1 MYNNHTPISPSSS
14 SSACHPSSSNTHAT
28 SLPSAN
34 STNPNQ
40 QQQQQTQMYH
50 QQQQPQQYQQQQ
62 QPQHYSPSF
71 DHTNPIGITP
81 QLTQSAPEVTTLP
94 TILITY
100 KHPGS
105 SNSRSVKAR
114 IDRNVPLDE
123 VIRQLCRSTQL
134 ALDDPAE
141 MFCLRDASN
150 NELITPDNVFSKIE
164 NGMSSLKLVKSPTI
178 EARDI
183 AEKLASVNITES
195 NQVQHN
201 QDHLKAIKL
210 PLFSLK
216 DYLREPEFSS
226 EFQERGGSRELLR
239 LCKTSTGNTLAYALS
254 ALKVMIDQSTAEQR
268 RRWEPILADRLVNLV
283 ISNAPINV
291 LRPTTAILQ
300 KFIAHDSSA
309 SPRLAF
315 GAICG
320 VIEAAGEKED
330 LFGLLARR
338 IGSGSTSDFS
348 LSQVSFALVNA
359 LMRAALWE
367 DARQDYVGWFM
378 ERMERAG
385 IRRAVLRLGEG
396 RADEAFDEV
405 ESDILTFQRNLVLMN
420 RRLIRTTVNSEVPEH
435 VEQLM
440 EMASR
445 ARDLDARHN
454 DTREEGDEERTGE
467 DELEARKWKTLG
479 FDSANLLDDFEKVG
493 VLGLKLMYR
502 FMNTRSVEFD
512 KFIAE
517 QLLKPDGRR
526 CPLAKASNKCTE
538 ILIDLY
544 EWNVADAQADQ
555 LITVFKPFMLN
566 YPKLHHLALDFFKLM
581 WNESGATTHDFER
594 VGVLVRSHLRNALR
608 NHEDSKGSVK
618 TSWMNLV
625 REFENGEYMKVR
637 DRQMQELAMEDSM
650 WNKTPVRNLRGKLYQ
665 NAFEFV
671 KTQRINTLL
680 AGCWF
685 PHYPERILPPNSSH
699 GNSGSKLGFSV
710 PSLRAHSQFNNSKNS
725 NGLLD
730 PNQNIVPR
738 WRFYRLAPNKKHL
751 HYLETPQ
758 PVPVSSGVEEL
769 PDRIDVSLI
778 TSVLSGS
785 GTNNNLK
792 QQQQQHQQQQGRDG
806 SQENSHFDRRPSLTR
821 RMSSASSASTSDS
834 FVMLANES
842 HPKKSGQQQGYQSH
856 QANISLMNGDH
867 LLLRLFPSNS
877 HIYSEWFDGLN
888 LIKSL
893 TNQTPYQPIEDHN
906 HNAHELPSNL
916 AAAQNH
922 SSSLIKNAHANPNL
936 QHQHFSSAVEG
947 TMTTQETAELV
958 YSLTQIGTMIKLLDL
973 TGERVDV
980 PNQLNVPPVPLSS
993 NFFYASEG
1001 QIF

>member
-1 MYNNHTPISPSSS
+1 MQTPISPSSS
-14 SSACHPSSSNTHAT
+14 SSACHPSSANTHAT
-28 SLPSAN
+28 SIPSASSLN
-34 STNPNQ
+34 THPALSHQQQPQQQPQSQ
-40 QQQQQTQMYH
+40 QQQQQQ
-50 QQQQPQQYQQQQ
+50 QQQQPQQ
-62 QPQHYSPSF
+62 PPHQHYSPSL

-81 QLTQSAPEVTTLP
+81 QLTQTAPEVTTLP

-100 KHPGS
+100 KHPGAA
-105 SNSRSVKAR
+105 NPRSVKAR

-150 NELITPDNVFSKIE
+150 NDLITPDNVFSKIE
-164 NGMSSLKLVKSPTI
+164 NGIGSLKLVKSPTI

-183 AEKLASVNITES
+183 AEKLASVNLTES
-195 NQVQHN
+195 NKSPQN

-216 DYLREPEFSS
+216 DYLREPEFSN
-226 EFQERGGSRELLR
+226 EFQDRGGSRELLR

-268 RRWEPILADRLVNLV
+268 RRWEPILADRLVSLV

-315 GAICG
+315 GAICA
-320 VIEAAGEKED
+320 VIESAGDKED

-396 RADEAFDEV
+396 RADEAFEEV
-405 ESDILTFQRNLVLMN
+405 ESDILTFQRNLILMN
-420 RRLIRTTVNSEVPEH
+420 RRLIRTTVNSECPEH

-440 EMASR
+440 EMAGR

-454 DTREEGDEERTGE
+454 ATKEDGDEEKTGE

-502 FMNTRSVEFD
+502 FMSTRSAEFD

-526 CPLAKASNKCTE
+526 CPFAKASNKCTE

-555 LITVFKPFMLN
+555 LIAVFKPFMLN

-594 VGVLVRSHLRNALR
+594 VGVLVRSHLRHALR

-618 TSWMNLV
+618 TRWMNLV

-665 NAFEFV
+665 QAFEFV

-685 PHYPERILPPNSSH
+685 PHYPERIPTTNS
-699 GNSGSKLGFSV
+699 NPSKLGFSV
-710 PSLRAHSQFNNSKNS
+710 PSLRAHSQISNSKNN

-730 PNQNIVPR
+730 PSHNKIIPR
-738 WRFYRLAPNKKHL
+738 WRFYRLAPNRKHL
-751 HYLETPQ
+751 HYVETQQ

-769 PDRIDVSLI
+769 HDRIDVTLI
-778 TSVLSGS
+778 TSIISGS
-785 GTNNNLK
+785 GTNSKL
-792 QQQQQHQQQQGRDG
+792 QTRDG
-806 SQENSHFDRRPSLTR
+806 SQETNYHFDRRPSLGR
-821 RMSSASSASTSDS
+821 RRSSSSSTSTSDS
-834 FVMLANES
+834 FVMLS
-842 HPKKSGQQQGYQSH
+842 HETNSKKNTQQYH
-856 QANISLMNGDH
+856 QASISLMNGDH
-867 LLLRLFPSNS
+867 LLLRLFPSNL
-877 HIYSEWFDGLN
+877 HIYSEWLDGLN
-888 LIKSL
+888 LVKSL
-893 TNQTPYQPIEDHN
+893 TNQAPHYPLSITEDPNQNNNNSRNHESGAGHMVQNNNKQPSAANSHQN
-906 HNAHELPSNL
+906 LQLLPS
-916 AAAQNH
+916 
-922 SSSLIKNAHANPNL
+922 
-936 QHQHFSSAVEG
+936 VEG
-947 TMTTQETAELV
+947 TMSTQETAELV

-973 TGERVDV
+973 TGERVEV
-980 PNQLNVPPVPLSS
+980 PNQLSVPPVPLSS
-993 NFFYASEG
+993 NFFYASQG
-1001 QIF
+1001 QMF

>member
-40 QQQQQTQMYH
+40 QQQTQMYH
-50 QQQQPQQYQQQQ
+50 QQQQPQQYQQQ

-195 NQVQHN
+195 NQAQHN

-254 ALKVMIDQSTAEQR
+254 ALKETMGAHPSRPFGKSGDQY
-268 RRWEPILADRLVNLV
+268 
-283 ISNAPINV
+283 APINV
-291 LRPTTAILQ
+291 LRPTTAIL
-300 KFIAHDSSA
+300 KVIAHDSSA

-685 PHYPERILPPNSSH
+685 PHYPERILPANSNH

-730 PNQNIVPR
+730 PNHNIVPR

-751 HYLETPQ
+751 HYFETPQ

-792 QQQQQHQQQQGRDG
+792 QQQQHQQQQQQQQVRDG

-834 FVMLANES
+834 FVMLANDS
-842 HPKKSGQQQGYQSH
+842 HSKKSGQQQGYQSH

-922 SSSLIKNAHANPNL
+922 NNSLIKNAHANPNL

>member
-1 MYNNHTPISPSSS
+1 MNTPISPSSS
-14 SSACHPSSSNTHAT
+14 SSCQPSSANTQAT
-28 SLPSAN
+28 SLHH
-34 STNPNQ
+34 Q
-40 QQQQQTQMYH
+40 QQQQQQLLH
-50 QQQQPQQYQQQQ
+50 P

-71 DHTNPIGITP
+71 DQTNPIGITP
-81 QLTQSAPEVTTLP
+81 QLTQTAPELTTLP

-100 KHPGS
+100 KHPS
-105 SNSRSVKAR
+105 SANPRSVKAR

-134 ALDDPAE
+134 ALDEPAE

-164 NGMSSLKLVKSPTI
+164 NGLGSLKLVKSPTI

-183 AEKLASVNITES
+183 AEKLASVNLTES
-195 NQVQHN
+195 NQAQQN

-268 RRWEPILADRLVNLV
+268 RRWEPILADRLVTLV

-320 VIEAAGEKED
+320 VLEAAGDKED
-330 LFGLLARR
+330 LFCLLARR

-405 ESDILTFQRNLVLMN
+405 EADILTFQRNLVLMN
-420 RRLIRTTVNSEVPEH
+420 RRLIRTTVNSECAEH

-445 ARDLDARHN
+445 ARELDARHN
-454 DTREEGDEERTGE
+454 ASREEGDEERTGE

-493 VLGLKLMYR
+493 VLGLKLMFR
-502 FMNTRSVEFD
+502 FMTTRAAEFD

-526 CPLAKASNKCTE
+526 CPFAKASNKCTE

-581 WNESGATTHDFER
+581 WNESGATTNDFER

-608 NHEDSKGSVK
+608 NLEDSKGSVK
-618 TSWMNLV
+618 ISWMNLV

-685 PHYPERILPPNSSH
+685 PHYPERIATTNSNH
-699 GNSGSKLGFSV
+699 GSSKLGFSV
-710 PSLRAHSQFNNSKNS
+710 PSLRAHSQFSNSKNS
-725 NGLLD
+725 NVLLD
-730 PNQNIVPR
+730 PSHNNIVPR

-751 HYLETPQ
+751 HYLETQQ

-778 TSVLSGS
+778 TSILSGS
-785 GTNNNLK
+785 GTSNSSSK
-792 QQQQQHQQQQGRDG
+792 QQQQQQQARES
-806 SQENSHFDRRPSLTR
+806 SQENHPYLDRRPSSPR
-821 RMSSASSASTSDS
+821 RVSSTSSSSASDS
-834 FVMLANES
+834 FVMLATNEA
-842 HPKKSGQQQGYQSH
+842 HPKKAGQATTGQLHHAS
-856 QANISLMNGDH
+856 ISLMNGDH
-867 LLLRLFPSNS
+867 LLLRLFPSNT

-888 LIKSL
+888 LVKSI
-893 TNQTPYQPIEDHN
+893 TSHIPFRPPAVSIDHP
-906 HNAHELPSNL
+906 HDPASSSSSPLISTSL
-916 AAAQNH
+916 APPLKPPH
-922 SSSLIKNAHANPNL
+922 SSSQQYSLNSVPMPN
-936 QHQHFSSAVEG
+936 VEG
-947 TMTTQETAELV
+947 TMTTQETAEIV

-1001 QIF
+1001 QMF

>member
-1 MYNNHTPISPSSS
+1 MHNSTIISPSSS
-14 SSACHPSSSNTHAT
+14 SAAAGAGQPQPS
-28 SLPSAN
+28 SLPSSAN
-34 STNPNQ
+34 PTV
-40 QQQQQTQMYH
+40 
-50 QQQQPQQYQQQQ
+50 QQPQ
-62 QPQHYSPSF
+62 YSPSL
-71 DHTNPIGITP
+71 DHGNPIGITP
-81 QLTQSAPEVTTLP
+81 QLTQTAPELTTLP
-94 TILITY
+94 TILISY
-100 KHPGS
+100 KHP
-105 SNSRSVKAR
+105 NALNPRSVKAR

-134 ALDDPAE
+134 APDESAE
-141 MFCLRDASN
+141 MLCLRDAAN
-150 NELITPDNVFSKIE
+150 NELVNADNVFSKIE
-164 NGMSSLKLVKSPTI
+164 GGLSALKLVRSPTI

-183 AEKLASVNITES
+183 AEKLASVNLTEAD
-195 NQVQHN
+195 QTPQT

-226 EFQERGGSRELLR
+226 EFQDRGGSRELLR

-300 KFIAHDSSA
+300 KFISHDSSA

-315 GAICG
+315 GAICA
-320 VIEAAGEKED
+320 VIESAGDKED

-348 LSQVSFALVNA
+348 LSQVSFGLVNA
-359 LMRAALWE
+359 LMRAGLWE

-385 IRRAVLRLGEG
+385 IRRAVLRLGES
-396 RADEAFDEV
+396 RSDERFDEV
-405 ESDILTFQRNLVLMN
+405 ESDILTFQRNLVIMN
-420 RRLIRTTVNSEVPEH
+420 RRLIRTTVNSESPEH

-440 EMASR
+440 EMSSR
-445 ARDLDARHN
+445 ARELDSRHN
-454 DTREEGDEERTGE
+454 SSKSDGDEDKTGDEEL
-467 DELEARKWKTLG
+467 DARKWKTLG

-502 FMNTRSVEFD
+502 FVSTRATEFD

-526 CPLAKASNKCTE
+526 CPFAKASNKCTE

-618 TSWMNLV
+618 TSWSNLV
-625 REFENGEYMKVR
+625 KEFENGEYIKVR

-665 NAFEFV
+665 QAFEFM
-671 KTQRINTLL
+671 KSQRVNTLL
-680 AGCWF
+680 SGSWF
-685 PHYPERILPPNSSH
+685 PHYPERTQANNTTP
-699 GNSGSKLGFSV
+699 GNGGGSSKLGFS
-710 PSLRAHSQFNNSKNS
+710 SLRTHSQFGTAKNS
-725 NGLLD
+725 ASNFLD
-730 PNQNIVPR
+730 PNQIDQNQQQIAPR
-738 WRFYRLAPNKKHL
+738 WRFYRLAPNRKHL
-751 HYLETPQ
+751 HYLETLQ

-769 PDRIDVSLI
+769 PDRIDMTLI
-778 TSVLSGS
+778 TAILSGS
-785 GTNNNLK
+785 GAKNINK
-792 QQQQQHQQQQGRDG
+792 QQQMREG
-806 SQENSHFDRRPSLTR
+806 SQDNPQYLDRRPSLNR
-821 RMSSASSASTSDS
+821 RISSTSSTGTIDS
-834 FVMLANES
+834 FVMLANETN
-842 HPKKSGQQQGYQSH
+842 PRKNVQPAQFA

-867 LLLRLFPSNS
+867 LLLRLFPSNP

-888 LIKSL
+888 LVKSL
-893 TNQTPYQPIEDHN
+893 NSEPTYPNIEDHHHHHFNSDN
-906 HNAHELPSNL
+906 HESSNHHHVNLKHPSAANSHQNL
-916 AAAQNH
+916 H
-922 SSSLIKNAHANPNL
+922 LLSS
-936 QHQHFSSAVEG
+936 VEG
-947 TMTTQETAELV
+947 SMNTQETAELV

-980 PNQLNVPPVPLSS
+980 PNQLNVPPVPLST
-993 NFFYASEG
+993 NYFYASEG
-1001 QIF
+1001 QMF

>member
-1 MYNNHTPISPSSS
+1 MHTPISPSSS
-14 SSACHPSSSNTHAT
+14 SSACQPSSANTQAT

-34 STNPNQ
+34 SLNAHPALSHQ
-40 QQQQQTQMYH
+40 QQHQSQQQH
-50 QQQQPQQYQQQQ
+50 QQQQPQHQY
-62 QPQHYSPSF
+62 HSPSF

-81 QLTQSAPEVTTLP
+81 QLTQTAPEVTTLP

-100 KHPGS
+100 KHPGTA
-105 SNSRSVKAR
+105 NPRSVKAR

-150 NELITPDNVFSKIE
+150 NDLITPDNVFSKIE
-164 NGMSSLKLVKSPTI
+164 NGMGSLKLVKSPTI

-183 AEKLASVNITES
+183 AEKLASVNLTES
-195 NQVQHN
+195 NKSQQN

-216 DYLREPEFSS
+216 DYLRELEFSN
-226 EFQERGGSRELLR
+226 EFQDRGGSRELLR

-268 RRWEPILADRLVNLV
+268 RRWEPILADRLVSLV

-315 GAICG
+315 GAICA
-320 VIEAAGEKED
+320 VIESAGDKED

-367 DARQDYVGWFM
+367 DARQDYV
-378 ERMERAG
+378 
-385 IRRAVLRLGEG
+385 AVLRLGEG
-396 RADEAFDEV
+396 RADEAFEEV
-405 ESDILTFQRNLVLMN
+405 ESDILTFQRNLILMN
-420 RRLIRTTVNSEVPEH
+420 RRLIRTTVNSECPEH

-440 EMASR
+440 EMAGR

-454 DTREEGDEERTGE
+454 ATKEEGDEEKTGE

-502 FMNTRSVEFD
+502 FMSTRSAEFD

-526 CPLAKASNKCTE
+526 CPFAKASNKCTE

-555 LITVFKPFMLN
+555 LIAVFKPFMLN

-594 VGVLVRSHLRNALR
+594 VGVLVRSHLRHALR
-608 NHEDSKGSVK
+608 NHEGSKGSVK

-650 WNKTPVRNLRGKLYQ
+650 WNKTPVSWPSRNLRGKLYQ
-665 NAFEFV
+665 QAFEFV

-685 PHYPERILPPNSSH
+685 PHYPERIPTTNS
-699 GNSGSKLGFSV
+699 NPSKLGFSV
-710 PSLRAHSQFNNSKNS
+710 PSLRAHSQVSNSKNN
-725 NGLLD
+725 NGFID
-730 PNQNIVPR
+730 PSHNNIIPR
-738 WRFYRLAPNKKHL
+738 WRFYRLAPNRKHL
-751 HYLETPQ
+751 HYVETPQ
-758 PVPVSSGVEEL
+758 PIPVSSGVEEL
-769 PDRIDVSLI
+769 HDRSKLEFQVFLVLFQDGSNKSMFDVTLI
-778 TSVLSGS
+778 TSIISGS
-785 GTNNNLK
+785 GTNSHLK
-792 QQQQQHQQQQGRDG
+792 LQTRKG
-806 SQENSHFDRRPSLTR
+806 SQETNYHDRRPSLGR
-821 RMSSASSASTSDS
+821 RTSSSSSTSTSDS
-834 FVMLANES
+834 FVMLS
-842 HPKKSGQQQGYQSH
+842 HETNSKKNTQQYH
-856 QANISLMNGDH
+856 QASISLMNGDH
-867 LLLRLFPSNS
+867 LLLRLFPSNL
-877 HIYSEWFDGLN
+877 HIYSEWLDGLN

-893 TNQTPYQPIEDHN
+893 TNQAPHYPLSITEDPN
-906 HNAHELPSNL
+906 HNNNSRNHESGAGHMVQNNNKQLSAANSHQNLQLLPS
-916 AAAQNH
+916 
-922 SSSLIKNAHANPNL
+922 
-936 QHQHFSSAVEG
+936 VEG
-947 TMTTQETAELV
+947 TMSTQETAELV

-973 TGERVDV
+973 TGERVEV

-993 NFFYASEG
+993 NFFYASQG
-1001 QIF
+1001 QMF